1 MPHNEQT
8 RNPAPLFGPEMFRAF
23 DDSVLPTESASTLPP
38 VLYTSD
44 EFLDF
49 EREAIFAHEWLCL
62 GRTSQVPNAGDFT
75 TVNMCGEA
83 LIIARDKSGEV
94 RVMSAVCQHRGM
106 LVAEGRGNCGTFKC
120 PYHHWIYGLDGRLL
134 GAQSMERAVGF
145 DKADWGLPVLRSEEW
160 HGFLF
165 VTFDEAIAP
174 LAPRMAAFEPLIANF
189 DLDECVGRPTT
200 DHYPAMPW
208 NWKVMFENFNDGYHA
223 NKLHAG
229 VHDFCRSEDA
239 AFPVGWDDDHAFIM
253 RTNRFTHIDGG
264 FNATQKAL
272 LPLFPALTD
281 EERWRVTFALV
292 PPTLTLGFAPDQIFY
307 FLVRPLTAD
316 TIDLEIGY
324 LFHPKSVEDPLFEEK
339 FALSSLGVQGIVM
352 QDVHTTTLV
361 QQGLHS
367 RFAPRG
373 RYAWQEETHRQ
384 FNRWLVNRYRK
395 AWPTADVSTPPEL
408 R

>member
-1 MPHNEQT
+1 M
-8 RNPAPLFGPEMFRAF
+8 
-23 DDSVLPTESASTLPP
+23 LPTGRAITLPP
-38 VLYTSD
+38 ALYTD
-44 EFLDF
+44 EAFLDF
-49 EREAIFAHEWLCL
+49 ERDAVFGHEWLCV
-62 GRTSQVPNAGDFT
+62 GRSDAVPNPGDFV
-75 TVNMCGEA
+75 TVTMCGEP
-83 LIIARDKSGEV
+83 LIVARGKDGVV
-94 RVMSAVCQHRGM
+94 RVMSAVCQHRAM
-106 LVAEGRGNCGTFKC
+106 LVAEGSGNCGTFRC

-134 GAQSMERAVGF
+134 GAQSMERTEGF

-165 VTFDEAIAP
+165 VTFDPDIAP
-174 LAPRMAAFEPLIANF
+174 LGPRLAALEPFVEHF
-189 DLDECVGRPTT
+189 DLDHCVGRPAT
-200 DHYPAMPW
+200 DRYPGMPW

-223 NKLHAG
+223 NKLHEG

-239 AFPVGWDDDHAFIM
+239 EFPVPWDDDAAFIM

-272 LPLFPALTD
+272 LPLFPSLTE

-292 PPTLTLGFAPDQIFY
+292 PPTLTLGFAPDQVFY

-324 LFHPKSVEDPLFEEK
+324 LFAPSAVADPLFEEK

-352 QDVHTTTLV
+352 QDVHTTTAV
-361 QQGLHS
+361 QRGLHS

-384 FNRWLVNRYRK
+384 FNRWLVQRYRDH
-395 AWPTADVSTPPEL
+395 WPTVCTQIDLTTEGATP
-408 R
+408 

>member
-1 MPHNEQT
+1 MSILTSELLSSFDRSVVDVSEALTMP
-8 RNPAPLFGPEMFRAF
+8 P
-23 DDSVLPTESASTLPP
+23 DI
-38 VLYTSD
+38 YTSP

-49 EREAIFAHEWLCL
+49 ERGVLFSREWLCV
-62 GRTSQVPNAGDFT
+62 GRVSRIPNVGDYFT
-75 TVNMCGEA
+75 ATVNNEP
-83 LIIARDKSGEV
+83 IIVARAKDLSV
-94 RVMSAVCQHRGM
+94 RAFSAICQHRGM
-106 LVAEGRGNCGTFKC
+106 QVAADEGNCTKFTC
-120 PYHHWIYGLDGRLL
+120 PYHLWTYDLGGRLL
-134 GAQSMERAVGF
+134 GAPAMERTKDF
-145 DKADWGLPVLRSEEW
+145 DKKEFPLPPLKVELW
-160 HGFLF
+160 QGFVF
-165 VTFDEAIAP
+165 VHFNLDA
-174 LAPRMAAFEPLIANF
+174 EPLGPSLATYEPYLANY
-189 DLDECVGRPTT
+189 DLHTAVCPGTFILT
-200 DHYPAMPW
+200 DLPW

-281 EERWRVTFALV
+281 EERWRVMFALV